1 MLSLPSSRG
10 LSSVANR
17 GPDFRGSL
25 RSVQTTRSKRNLAE
39 SNVHSHDSRLDLPEE
54 NGSVATDSNAF
65 STHAHA
71 RSQEAVAC
79 LSAHKVVVFKFF
91 VMPICRCARPQ
102 MSRNKHLLKI
112 YGIRASGI
120 LTPPGEPSHR
130 HAVQSD
136 KNVKVANTLFG
147 IVGARRWVGLHMLNM
162 FWRAISDPVPK
173 GGNTNGNGLIVV
185 RSFPGI
191 KSPCRP
197 VLSL

>member
-1 MLSLPSSRG
+1 VLSLPSSRG

-79 LSAHKVVVFKFF
+79 FSAHKKLWFSSFSSCQFVVA
-91 VMPICRCARPQ
+91 PALR
-102 MSRNKHLLKI
+102 
-112 YGIRASGI
+112 
-120 LTPPGEPSHR
+120 
-130 HAVQSD
+130 
-136 KNVKVANTLFG
+136 
-147 IVGARRWVGLHMLNM
+147 
-162 FWRAISDPVPK
+162 
-173 GGNTNGNGLIVV
+173 
-185 RSFPGI
+185 
-191 KSPCRP
+191 
-197 VLSL
+197 